1 MDRTNHPYAIRFLRN
16 DFSVKRYK
24 TLAGTPY
31 FLMNLPYFLMGQI
44 REYADYFTRN
54 YELEEE

>member
-16 DFSVKRYK
+16 NFSVERYE

-31 FLMNLPYFLMGQI
+31 FLMNLPYFLMGKI
-44 REYADYFTRN
+44 REYADYLVSN
-54 YELEEE
+54 YQLDE